1 MNTVEI
7 TDLLA
12 RSAHDDELTT
22 LEDLS
27 APQQCVSRDRQPAQK
42 RYALLLVIL
51 LSSGWLCYSVLSS
64 LDEINAEC
72 DVIRQTM
79 YLPTR

>member
-1 MNTVEI
+1 MNTAEI

-12 RSAHDDELTT
+12 RSERDEELTT
-22 LEDLS
+22 LEEFS
-27 APQQCVSRDRQPAQK
+27 APRQLVSRDRQPV
-42 RYALLLVIL
+42 RTRFALLLVIFL
-51 LSSGWLCYSVLSS
+51 GSGWLGYSVLSS

-72 DVIRQTM
+72 DMIRQTM